1 VGFFGHEGAALDAVN
16 PSPGLETSLSLAEFN
31 ALPRY
36 RAEAEL
42 LRCCRSKA
50 WARTVAG
57 RRPFLNLER
66 LLKASSE
73 VWLRLDPVDWSEA
86 VGGDQSSEQQIRAAA
101 ERQDRM
107 TRWCLERLF
116 PVG

>member
-1 VGFFGHEGAALDAVN
+1 VN
-16 PSPGLETSLSLAEFN
+16 APSGLEMSLSLAEFN

-73 VWLRLDPVDWSEA
+73 VWSRLDPVDWSEV
-86 VGGDQSSEQQIRAAA
+86 VGGDKTSEQQMRTAA

-107 TRWCLERLF
+107 TRWCLEHAFLA
-116 PVG
+116 

>member
-1 VGFFGHEGAALDAVN
+1 MGFLGHEGAALDAVN
-16 PSPGLETSLSLAEFN
+16 ASPGLETSLSLAEFN

-57 RRPFLNLER
+57 RRPFLNPER

-73 VWLRLDPVDWSEA
+73 VWSRLDPVDWSEA
-86 VGGDQSSEQQIRAAA
+86 VSGDKSSEQLIRAAA

-107 TRWCLERLF
+107 TRWCLERAFLA
-116 PVG
+116 

>member
-1 VGFFGHEGAALDAVN
+1 
-16 PSPGLETSLSLAEFN
+16 LEVSLSLAEFN

-42 LRCCRSKA
+42 LRCCGSKA

-73 VWLRLDPVDWSEA
+73 VWWRFDPVDWSEV
-86 VGGDQSSEQQIRAAA
+86 VGGDKSSEQRIRAAA
-101 ERQDRM
+101 QQQDRT

-116 PVG
+116 TA